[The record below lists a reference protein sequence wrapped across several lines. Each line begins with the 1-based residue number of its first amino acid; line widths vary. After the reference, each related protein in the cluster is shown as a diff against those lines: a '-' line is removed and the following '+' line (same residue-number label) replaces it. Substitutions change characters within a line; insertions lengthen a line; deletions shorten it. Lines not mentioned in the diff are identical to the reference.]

1 MGGGSTVS
9 KPKLSELVAKKTSDG
24 EHATVKQAALS
35 ETAIPAVDAVQ
46 GGNTAIQKT
55 LKFKEIDPSKC
66 RPWVHHNRPNVWL
79 TPDACASLI
88 ESIKREGQ
96 QELGLVREV
105 RGESG
110 VDYEIIFGM
119 RRWYAASQI
128 EGTKFKARVTDAS
141 DQECALLMHVE
152 NEESEDISEF
162 EKALSFDELIQAKVF
177 NTQSELANSLRV
189 KKPYI
194 SKLLRASRLFSVEE
208 IRELLKPFTR
218 ELSVQKAIEIL
229 VLIEDKKTR
238 DRVVNKALEL
248 GSEEGAG
255 LAKILS
261 ELKTAAATKV
271 TAPKEKCHFR
281 HGKKQLLTTVTR
293 PNGKQIL
300 TLEPDFLLRAG
311 DKAEA
316 ILSAAVKELIGP
328 AGQS

>member
-1 MGGGSTVS
+1 MS
-9 KPKLSELVAKKTSDG
+9 KPKLSELVAKKADDDERT
-24 EHATVKQAALS
+24 AAKQAAPS

-66 RPWVHHNRPNVWL
+66 RPWAHHNRPDIWL
-79 TPDACASLI
+79 TPAACASLI
-88 ESIKREGQ
+88 QSIKREGQ

-128 EGTKFKARVTDAS
+128 EGAKFRARVTDAS

-162 EKALSFDELIQAKVF
+162 EKALSFDELIRAKVF
-177 NTQSELANSLRV
+177 NTQSELADSLRV

-194 SKLLRASRLFSVEE
+194 SKLLRASRLFSVDEM
-208 IRELLKPFTR
+208 RELLKPFTR
-218 ELSVQKAIEIL
+218 ELSVQKAID
-229 VLIEDKKTR
+229 VLGWIEDNKTR
-238 DRVVNKALEL
+238 DRVVNRALEL
-248 GSEEGAG
+248 GSKEGAG
-255 LAKILS
+255 LPKILA
-261 ELKTAAATKV
+261 ELKTAAATK
-271 TAPKEKCHFR
+271 TKAAPPKEKCHFR
-281 HGKKQLLTTVTR
+281 HGKKPLLTTATK

-300 TLEPDFLLRAG
+300 TVEPDFALRAG
-311 DKAEA
+311 DKAES
-316 ILSAAVKELIGP
+316 ILSEAVKELLTA
-328 AGQS
+328 AGRS

>member
-1 MGGGSTVS
+1 M
-9 KPKLSELVAKKTSDG
+9 
-24 EHATVKQAALS
+24 
-35 ETAIPAVDAVQ
+35 
-46 GGNTAIQKT
+46 
-55 LKFKEIDPSKC
+55 
-66 RPWVHHNRPNVWL
+66 
-79 TPDACASLI
+79 
-88 ESIKREGQ
+88 
-96 QELGLVREV
+96 
-105 RGESG
+105 
-110 VDYEIIFGM
+110 
-119 RRWYAASQI
+119 
-128 EGTKFKARVTDAS
+128 TDAS

-194 SKLLRASRLFSVEE
+194 SKLLRASRLFSVDEM
-208 IRELLKPFTR
+208 RELLKPFTR
-218 ELSVQKAIEIL
+218 ELSVQKAIDIL
-229 VLIEDKKTR
+229 GLIEDKKTR

-255 LAKILS
+255 LAWILS
-261 ELKTAAATKV
+261 ELKTAAATKAP
-271 TAPKEKCHFR
+271 TPKEKCHFR

-311 DKAEA
+311 DKAEV
-316 ILSAAVKELIGP
+316 ILSEAVKELIGH